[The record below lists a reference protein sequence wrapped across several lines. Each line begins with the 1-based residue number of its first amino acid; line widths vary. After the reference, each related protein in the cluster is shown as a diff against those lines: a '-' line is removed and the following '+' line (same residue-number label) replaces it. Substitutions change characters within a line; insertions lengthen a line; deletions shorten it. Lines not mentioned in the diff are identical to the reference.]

1 MIKYNNLDVK
11 YTIQWPFNHFSLDES
26 KFITEEEAKKKFE
39 EKEYFQAV
47 YFQDSHRVFCI
58 DFEINFVIVIIY
70 KDGGPYYEYVYRLL
84 TNNYKRLSLRSL
96 RIKNI
101 DYKLNED
108 GFAYISERI
117 DSSPKGIKT
126 YKKKYNS
133 NLLDEVTL
141 DFGKYNNLLEMSEKM
156 DITKFLV

>member
-1 MIKYNNLDVK
+1 LK
-11 YTIQWPFNHFSLDES
+11 W
-26 KFITEEEAKKKFE
+26 
-39 EKEYFQAV
+39 
-47 YFQDSHRVFCI
+47 
-58 DFEINFVIVIIY
+58 
-70 KDGGPYYEYVYRLL
+70 GLL
-84 TNNYKRLSLRSL
+84 T
-96 RIKNI
+96 
-101 DYKLNED
+101 LNED